1 MMDVAGRTGC
11 SPTVTATF
19 GCDFKICLEVNNMT
33 SVLSSFNFNILLASQ
48 LQISPM
54 QVFKRVT
61 AVDCCSGALFSNETY
76 SCVSSA

>member
-1 MMDVAGRTGC
+1 MLRVVQVVHRQYCD
-11 SPTVTATF
+11 SIY
-19 GCDFKICLEVNNMT
+19 CDFKACLEVNNMT
-33 SVLSSFNFNILLASQ
+33 SVLSSFNVNILLASQ
-48 LQISPM
+48 LRISPM